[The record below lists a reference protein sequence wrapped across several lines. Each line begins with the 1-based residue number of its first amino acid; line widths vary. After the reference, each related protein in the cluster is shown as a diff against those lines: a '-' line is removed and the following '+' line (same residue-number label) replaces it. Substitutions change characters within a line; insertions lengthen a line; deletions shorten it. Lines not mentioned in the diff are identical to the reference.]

1 LNLCGFAPLRE
12 TEKFYHRMN
21 KDVSL
26 RTFLSYFGRYW
37 ALIFLGLEIVYF
49 SFAGTNYFSLLNL
62 QNILVASTT
71 VMLLAIGET
80 FVIISGGI
88 DLSVG
93 FVVGFSG
100 VICAKTM
107 VTLQARGVSQAISIP
122 TGILL
127 ALLLGLIPGFVNG
140 VLVAKLRV
148 PPFLA
153 TFGMYGITYGFAE
166 IVSNNVPVH
175 NLPPAVGF
183 VGNGYLLYYLPGRIS
198 FFEIPPNLTREE
210 LKQVVGLIPNVVV
223 LSAIFILI
231 FAFIL
236 AKTRFGQHTYAI
248 GGKIEAAKRAGINV
262 DRHLIHIYMISS
274 FFASLA
280 GMMYTL
286 KFVTGRAD
294 AGSSRMLDA
303 VSAVVIGGASL
314 YGGTGT
320 IAGTVIGALIIGCLE
335 TGLVNMVVPTYNLY
349 IAVGCILVFAVLVDQ
364 FFPELTHKE

>member
-1 LNLCGFAPLRE
+1 MEANVHIAKQEQLKKTLVFI
-12 TEKFYHRMN
+12 
-21 KDVSL
+21 
-26 RTFLSYFGRYW
+26 GRNW
-37 ALIFLGLEIVYF
+37 TLIFLCAEIIVF
-49 SFAGTNYFSLLNL
+49 SIIGTGYFSLLNF

-93 FVVGFSG
+93 FVVGFTG
-100 VICAKTM
+100 VICAKIM
-107 VTLQARGVSQAISIP
+107 VTLQAAGVSQAVSIP
-122 TGILL
+122 VGVIA
-127 ALLLGLIPGFVNG
+127 ALVLGLIPGLVNG
-140 VLVAKLRV
+140 LLVAKLRV

-153 TFGMYGITYGFAE
+153 TFGMYGIAYGFAE
-166 IVSNNVPVH
+166 IISGNVPVH

-183 VGNGYLLYYLPGRIS
+183 VGHGYLIYYFPGKTS
-198 FFEIPPNLTREE
+198 LFKMSENLTRDEI
-210 LKQVVGLIPNVVV
+210 KHVVALVPNVVV
-223 LSAIFILI
+223 LSTIFIII

-236 AKTRFGQHTYAI
+236 AKTKFGQHTYAI
-248 GGKIEAAKRAGINV
+248 GGNMEAAKRAGINAS
-262 DRHLIHIYMISS
+262 RHLIKVYMISS
-274 FFASLA
+274 FFASVA
-280 GMMYTL
+280 GVIYTL

-320 IAGTVIGALIIGCLE
+320 VIGTVIGALIVACLE
-335 TGLVNMVVPTYNLY
+335 TGMVNLVIPTYNLY